1 MADINTTTPQLKAVK
16 RWIDAYASLDIQKI
30 DSLFSRNFK
39 HQTLPKSLGRD
50 EETREDYIVRLGRVL
65 PMFTSFRV
73 RTWRWIAVSKLE
85 N

>member
-16 RWIDAYASLDIQKI
+16 RWIDAYASFDIQKI

-39 HQTLPKSLGRD
+39 HQTLPKSLGRA
-50 EETREDYIVRLGRVL
+50 EETREDYIARLGGVL

-73 RTWRWIAVSKLE
+73 RT
-85 N
+85 